1 MNSSFSY
8 SFTSFLNFSSTV
20 QNGQQKLPFST
31 PWHTR
36 QAPIQEKVFK
46 IDTNSPKFHG
56 NLNEDKDDWLYK
68 IRINL
73 DIASIP
79 ELRYLEFITNY
90 CISKA
95 GIFLRRLRESHENKD
110 EVLTW
115 AKFKTAMITRYRP
128 VDNSRRIRNQLMT
141 LKLNITIMLKL
152 FKIFSI
158 KLTQMNYLKR
168 RNYIIS
174 LKVFRKKPNFR

>member
-1 MNSSFSY
+1 M
-8 SFTSFLNFSSTV
+8 
-20 QNGQQKLPFST
+20 
-31 PWHTR
+31 
-36 QAPIQEKVFK
+36 
-46 IDTNSPKFHG
+46 
-56 NLNEDKDDWLYK
+56 NEDIDDWLYK

-79 ELRYLEFITNY
+79 ELRYLDFITNY

-128 VDNSRRIRNQLMT
+128 VDHSRRIRNQLMT
-141 LKLNITIMLKL
+141 LKQTGKYNDYVDTFQNLCNQIDTNELSEKEKL
-152 FKIFSI
+152 HYFIEGLQKEAKF
-158 KLTQMNYLKR
+158 Q
-168 RNYIIS
+168 IIS
-174 LKVFRKKPNFR
+174 RKIKDIDDAILIAAELESCNSKHESVFQATHKQAYNAKFKKNNFS